1 MTRTFVAVMLVVSM
15 AAPAAA
21 QTLTPHVNFQQ
32 AVSDHAI
39 RLAAI
44 QTPTSSATPPPQP
57 QTSSGPLITGK
68 DKTIYGIS
76 LAAAAFG
83 TIFNIIEVRDA
94 LDHHLKAKTFPL
106 VWQDTSDPKDKG
118 KLTATIAATNGGLMV
133 VSAIAFKRGNPPIA
147 SFINFLVGGATTIV
161 ALHDRQVIND
171 AK

>member
-1 MTRTFVAVMLVVSM
+1 MTRTVVALALCVSV

-21 QTLTPHVNFQQ
+21 QVVSPRVNFQQ
-32 AVSDHAI
+32 AVADHAT

-44 QTPTSSATPPPQP
+44 QTPTSSAAPPPKP
-57 QTSSGPLITGK
+57 DTSGSTLTSK

-83 TIFNIIEVRDA
+83 TIFNIIETRDA

-106 VWQDTSDPKDKG
+106 VWQDTSDPADKG
-118 KLTATIAATNGGLMV
+118 KVTATIAGTNGGLMV
-133 VSAIAFKRGNPPIA
+133 VSYLLLRNGKAPLG
-147 SFINFLVGGATTIV
+147 SFLNFIIGGATTAVSI
-161 ALHDRQVIND
+161 HDHSIISD